1 MLDAKLV
8 RTQPQLLAERLATRG
23 FALDLAQLDALE
35 SRRKAVQT
43 RTETL
48 QAERNSRSK
57 SIGQAKARGE
67 DIQPLLADVDR
78 MGNELAEAKQELEGI
93 QQELDAL
100 LLSMPNLPAESV
112 PVGKDEDENVEVRR
126 WGTPRSFDFEVKDHV
141 ALGEQH
147 GCLDF
152 ETAAKL
158 SGARFAL
165 MRGPIARL
173 HRALAQFML
182 DLHVNEHGYEE
193 AYTPYLVQAEA
204 LQGTGQLPKFEE
216 DLFKIQRGDDQ
227 RDLYLIPTAEVS
239 LTNIVSQS
247 ILGAEELPLKLT
259 AHTPCFRSEAGSAG
273 RDTRGMIRQ
282 HQFDKVEMVQ
292 IVRPEQSTA
301 ALEELTGHA
310 EDVLKRLELPYRTMA
325 LCTGDMGFSAQQTY
339 DLEVWIPSQGKY
351 REISSC
357 SNCGD
362 FQARRMQARWR
373 NPETGKPELVH
384 TLNGSGLAVGRTL
397 VAVLENYQQADG
409 SIEVPQALRSYMGGA
424 ERIG

>member
-1 MLDAKLV
+1 MLDPKLV
-8 RTQPQLLAERLATRG
+8 RSQPQLVAERLATRG
-23 FALDLAQLDALE
+23 FTLDVSLLESLE

-43 RTETL
+43 LTESL

-57 SIGQAKARGE
+57 SIGNAKARGE

-78 MGNELAEAKQELEGI
+78 MGQELTAAKQELDGI
-93 QQELDAL
+93 QVELDGL
-100 LLSMPNLPAESV
+100 LLTMPNLPDDSV
-112 PVGKDEDENVEVRR
+112 PVGKSEDENVEVRR
-126 WGTPRSFDFEVKDHV
+126 WGAPRQFDFKVLDHV

-147 GCLDF
+147 GYLDF

-182 DLHVNEHGYEE
+182 DLHINEHGYEE
-193 AYTPYLVQAEA
+193 VYTPYLVQAEA

-216 DLFKIQRGDDQ
+216 DLFKVPRGDDQ

-239 LTNIVSQS
+239 LTNMVSGE
-247 ILGAEELPLKLT
+247 ILDSALLPMKLT

-292 IVRPEQSTA
+292 IVAPHTSMQ

-310 EDVLKRLELPYRTMA
+310 EDILQRLELPYRTLA
-325 LCTGDMGFSAQQTY
+325 LCTGDMGFGAVKTY

-357 SNCGD
+357 SSCGD

-409 SIEVPQALRSYMGGA
+409 SVIVPEVLRPYMGGLD
-424 ERIG
+424 RIA

>member
-78 MGNELAEAKQELEGI
+78 MGNELAQAKQELEAI
-93 QQELDAL
+93 QVELDAM
-100 LLSMPNLPAESV
+100 LLSMPNLPAETV
-112 PVGKDEDENVEVRR
+112 PVGKDENENVEVRR
-126 WGTPRSFDFEVKDHV
+126 WGTPRAFDFEVKDHV

-147 GCLDF
+147 GYLDF

-216 DLFKIQRGDDQ
+216 DLFKIKRGEDQ

-247 ILGAEELPLKLT
+247 IVAAEELPIRLT

-292 IVRPEQSTA
+292 IVRPEDSAA

-409 SIEVPQALRSYMGGA
+409 SIEVPQALRSYMGGL